1 MSLAKKI
8 CALNCLRKLVSVKC
22 LWKIRFEIGK
32 KWNGRDE
39 MGEFVTDQFFRLCPS
54 VFDADGHIYT
64 GN

>member
-1 MSLAKKI
+1 
-8 CALNCLRKLVSVKC
+8 VKC

>member
-1 MSLAKKI
+1 
-8 CALNCLRKLVSVKC
+8 VKC

-39 MGEFVTDQFFRLCPS
+39 MGEFVTDQFFRVCSP
-54 VFDADGHIYT
+54 FFIDEDGPIYT